1 MREPSA
7 ELIVDIGVI
16 RKNILYLKS
25 LLNPET
31 KFMAILKANAY
42 GHGLKEVTLGIDDIV
57 DGYGLVRIHEALEI
71 RENSSKKILLMQGVY
86 NNQDFD
92 LANKNDLDLVVHND
106 DQLFILD
113 NPNINIWIKI
123 NTGMNRL
130 GFSPKSFS
138 SIYKKHLT
146 KRQFTLMS
154 HLACSDNPLDDLN
167 KKQFNAFDEVSKNV
181 QTNHHKSIGN
191 TGCIINYPNQGFD
204 WVRSGIGIYGGYSAD
219 NTLQSAMTFR
229 SKIIEIKDIKKGD
242 RVGYN
247 GRVIASKD
255 IKIAIVYA
263 GYADGYP
270 QSTFD
275 KTKVSINNKEVN
287 IFGQVSMDLISID
300 ISDIS
305 DCKIGDWCTL
315 WSSKDSI
322 NNHIANNNLISY
334 ELMTRITDRVKVS
347 FK

>member
-130 GFSPKSFS
+130 GFSPKSFP

-146 KRQFTLMS
+146 K
-154 HLACSDNPLDDLN
+154 DNLP
-167 KKQFNAFDEVSKNV
+167 
-181 QTNHHKSIGN
+181 
-191 TGCIINYPNQGFD
+191 
-204 WVRSGIGIYGGYSAD
+204 
-219 NTLQSAMTFR
+219 
-229 SKIIEIKDIKKGD
+229 
-242 RVGYN
+242 
-247 GRVIASKD
+247 
-255 IKIAIVYA
+255 
-263 GYADGYP
+263 
-270 QSTFD
+270 
-275 KTKVSINNKEVN
+275 
-287 IFGQVSMDLISID
+287 
-300 ISDIS
+300 
-305 DCKIGDWCTL
+305 
-315 WSSKDSI
+315 
-322 NNHIANNNLISY
+322 
-334 ELMTRITDRVKVS
+334 
-347 FK
+347 